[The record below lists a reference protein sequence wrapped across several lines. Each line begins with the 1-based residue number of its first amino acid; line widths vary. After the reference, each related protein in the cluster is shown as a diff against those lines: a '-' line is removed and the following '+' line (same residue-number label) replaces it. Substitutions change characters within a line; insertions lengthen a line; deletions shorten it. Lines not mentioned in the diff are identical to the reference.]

1 MARIP
6 RLFGQVFGPKGSA
19 EKGLKYGKSFEKL
32 KIHIALFSVVKALPK
47 QDNFDG

>member
-19 EKGLKYGKSFEKL
+19 EKGLKYGKFFEKL
-32 KIHIALFSVVKALPK
+32 KIHMVLFSAVKASPK
-47 QDNFDG
+47 QDIFDG